1 MGIQFFG
8 EFLIERWVVTRG
20 QLIEALELQEYRNL
34 KFGELAVRR
43 GFMTPDQVRE
53 VNELQRST
61 DLRFGDL
68 AVAKGML
75 TPEKAREILTYQKN
89 NYLMLGE
96 ALLELGHISEDVL
109 ERELAIFQ
117 EEQARY
123 RVVEEVAMPEA
134 LPAAELL
141 RAAVDL
147 TRKLFLRVAGITV
160 KVAAGRDADGAPEGE
175 FHLSVGVRFT
185 GSPQVQYVLSVS
197 SEIAVEVASRILG
210 QDATRESEEMVEDA
224 VKEFTNLV
232 CGNTAAALAQQ
243 GKDVE
248 ISPPETLPAVPA
260 PAPGSRL
267 VVFPLHVTEG
277 ALDLRFRLE
286 DA

>member
-8 EFLIERWVVTRG
+8 EFLIERWVITRG

-43 GFMTPDQVRE
+43 GIMTPEQVRQI
-53 VNELQRST
+53 NELQRST

-75 TPEKAREILTYQKN
+75 SPEQAREILTYQKN

-109 ERELAIFQ
+109 DRELAIFQ

-123 RVVEEVAMPEA
+123 RPSEAVAVPEA
-134 LPAAELL
+134 LPGAEVV
-141 RAAVDL
+141 RSAVDL
-147 TRKLFLRVAGITV
+147 TAKLFLRVAGINV
-160 KVAAGRDADGAPEGE
+160 KIGAGQDADGPPGGD
-175 FHLSVGVRFT
+175 FHLSVGVRFV
-185 GSPQVQYVLSVS
+185 GSPRVQYLLSVS

-224 VKEFTNLV
+224 VKEFANLV

-243 GKDVE
+243 GKEFE
-248 ISPPETLPAVPA
+248 IHPPESLDSIPA
-260 PAPGSRL
+260 PAPGRRL
-267 VVFPLHVTEG
+267 VVFPAHVANG
-277 ALDLRFRLE
+277 AVDLRFMCE
-286 DA
+286 EA